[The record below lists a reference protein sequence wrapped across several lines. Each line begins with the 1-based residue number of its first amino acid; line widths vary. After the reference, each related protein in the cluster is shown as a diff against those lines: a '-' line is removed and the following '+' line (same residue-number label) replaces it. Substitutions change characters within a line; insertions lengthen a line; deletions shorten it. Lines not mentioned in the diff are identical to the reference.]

1 MGTEPKHQ
9 KKQPAIPVW
18 TWRDA
23 IRQADIAPLTK
34 LVCYTIAN
42 HLSDAG
48 KGYAIDVGSI
58 IAESGLSNRSV
69 ATHIQLASDAGL
81 LHVERQ
87 KDDSGRYRWSHYRP
101 RFPSE
106 CELAREPADMRVEHS
121 EADQDEFEQPQVK
134 EVHAVEK
141 PREGAS
147 HGEPV
152 HVNLVQPPREPGALV
167 HVNLLHVSK
176 EDSQKNLSNNLS
188 NSLPQTPA
196 PRKARGGEID
206 QILELVSSFAAD
218 VRVVDRLLGPL
229 ARQRKIEAPDV
240 GYALG
245 ALAGRPSLARL
256 DDEGLDRLLAA
267 LLAERQFSVKPSDVE
282 RHERQE
288 QPRFEARQIAR
299 QMAEVGRQQA
309 SDGARAAWAKI
320 DRALPSFVGAEVH
333 AAWFAQV
340 AVVDLDGDTLRLAAG
355 TRHAATWIESKLADK
370 VIDAAA
376 AVGIRLRTVSV
387 VHRLQLVVTNGGS
400 THAA

>member
-1 MGTEPKHQ
+1 MTTEVKKPK
-9 KKQPAIPVW
+9 KPAIPVW

-23 IRQADIAPLTK
+23 IRQAQIAPLTK

-42 HLSDAG
+42 YLSDAG
-48 KGYAIDVGSI
+48 KGYSIDVASI
-58 IAESGLSNRSV
+58 IDESGLSNRSV
-69 ATHIQLASDAGL
+69 ATHIQLAIDAGL

-87 KDDSGRYRWSHYRP
+87 KDDGGRYRWSHYRP
-101 RFPSE
+101 QFPGE
-106 CELAREPADMRVEHS
+106 CELAREPAAMRVEHS
-121 EADQDEFEQPQVK
+121 EADQDEFEKPQVK
-134 EVHAVEK
+134 EVHAVEE

-152 HVNLVQPPREPGALV
+152 HVNLVQSPREPGAVV
-167 HVNLLHVSK
+167 HVNLLHVVSK
-176 EDSQKNLSNNLS
+176 EDSQKYLSKELS

-206 QILELVSSFAAD
+206 QILDLISSFAD

-245 ALAGRPSLARL
+245 ALASRPSLARL

-267 LLAERQFSVKPSDVE
+267 LLAERQFSVKPSDIE

-309 SDGARAAWAKI
+309 SEASRAVWARI
-320 DRALPSFVGAEVH
+320 DRALPGVVGPEVH

-340 AVVDLDGDTLRLAAG
+340 AVIEFDGETLRLAAG
-355 TRHAATWIESKLADK
+355 TRHAATWIEGKLADK

-376 AVGIRLRTVSV
+376 AVGIRLRSVSV
-387 VHRLQLVVTNGGS
+387 IHRLQLVSNNGGS